1 MEKNT
6 LTDLLRSWPHKPG
19 QINART
25 VECPDGRV
33 VLQVR
38 VELGILQMETNGRPD
53 GARPEGRETVFELA
67 RSRIAEEN
75 ESARLQASTCAA
87 LRDEAALFSYRSVV
101 FSVLDDHA
109 GVLRDTERN
118 LLVVEFTLVNAE
130 HSDDRSRASSTLPQL
145 LMMRSRAR
153 STLAVRAGQ
162 PKLART
168 VLDEGLVEL
177 EAAYRE
183 RGGRPAFEA
192 SQEARVL
199 MGMRELLVPQLPA
212 SQRQELRDR
221 LKDALAVEN
230 FELAAILRNE
240 LRLME

>member
-1 MEKNT
+1 MEKT
-6 LTDLLRSWPHKPG
+6 SLTDLLRSWPHKPG

-38 VELGILQMETNGRPD
+38 VELGILQMETSGRPD
-53 GARPEGRETVFELA
+53 GARPEQRESVFESA
-67 RSRIAEEN
+67 RTRIAEASETV
-75 ESARLQASTCAA
+75 RLDAATCAA

-118 LLVVEFTLVNAE
+118 LLVAEFVLVNAE
-130 HSDDRSRASSTLPQL
+130 QSEDRSLAASTLPQL
-145 LMMRSRAR
+145 LMMRARAR
-153 STLAVRAGQ
+153 STIAARSGEL
-162 PKLART
+162 KLARAA
-168 VLDEGLVEL
+168 LDEGLGEI
-177 EAAYRE
+177 EAAYME
-183 RGGRPAFEA
+183 RGGRSAFEA

-199 MGMRELLVPQLPA
+199 LGMREMLVPQLPS

-240 LRLME
+240 LRLMH

>member
-1 MEKNT
+1 MEKT
-6 LTDLLRSWPHKPG
+6 SLTDLLRSWPHKPG

-53 GARPEGRETVFELA
+53 GARPEQRETVFELA
-67 RSRIAEEN
+67 RSRIAEGSET
-75 ESARLQASTCAA
+75 ARLDAATCVA

-118 LLVVEFTLVNAE
+118 LLVAEFVLVNAE
-130 HSDDRSRASSTLPQL
+130 QPEDRSLAASTLPQL
-145 LMMRSRAR
+145 LMMRARAR
-153 STLAVRAGQ
+153 STIAARSGEL
-162 PKLART
+162 KLARAA
-168 VLDEGLVEL
+168 LDEGLVEI
-177 EAAYRE
+177 EAAYME

-199 MGMRELLVPQLPA
+199 LGMREMLVPQLPS

-240 LRLME
+240 LRLMH